1 MNELTKDEILKIS
14 ELSHIDLTEE
24 EIDKLQKELSDIIRY
39 FTLLN
44 NIDTKN
50 TEVTGHTTQA
60 KSVMREDKAHPPL
73 NTEKVINNAP
83 QTYGKFI
90 KVPPVL
96 E

>member
-1 MNELTKDEILKIS
+1 MNDLTKDEILKIS
-14 ELSHIDLTEE
+14 ELSYLDLTEE
-24 EIDKLQKELSDIIRY
+24 EINKLQKELSDIIRY

-60 KSVMREDKAHPPL
+60 KSVMRDDEARTPL
-73 NTEKVINNAP
+73 NIEKVINNAP
-83 QTYGKFI
+83 QTDGKFI
-90 KVPPVL
+90 KVPRVL